1 MSDSSPEHGWL
12 SGFTRLVRRFG
23 MARVNAALTVG
34 ACGVTG
40 LGTQAVLA
48 AAGIDEPW
56 AAGAAAGIATL
67 AVAPWLGAMLVRYAM
82 LLDSSRSQLGVLAT
96 QDELTGVCNRRHFM
110 AVAQREVARC
120 RRYDTDSAVLLID
133 ADHFRRVNDTHG
145 HLAGDALLR
154 EMARVTSRAL
164 RQPDMLARFGGEEL
178 AVFLPH
184 TDPLGA
190 LDVAERVREQVGSLR
205 LVWQGRK
212 VGTTVSIG
220 VAALG
225 SGHATLDALIRDAD
239 AALHEAKQAGRNCV
253 RAAPIQPRRSG
264 ETRPVTSR

>member
-1 MSDSSPEHGWL
+1 
-12 SGFTRLVRRFG
+12 

-96 QDELTGVCNRRHFM
+96 QDDLTGVCNRRHFM

-133 ADHFRRVNDTHG
+133 ADHFRRVNN
-145 HLAGDALLR
+145 
-154 EMARVTSRAL
+154 
-164 RQPDMLARFGGEEL
+164 
-178 AVFLPH
+178 
-184 TDPLGA
+184 
-190 LDVAERVREQVGSLR
+190 
-205 LVWQGRK
+205 
-212 VGTTVSIG
+212 TT
-220 VAALG
+220 
-225 SGHATLDALIRDAD
+225 ATWPA
-239 AALHEAKQAGRNCV
+239 
-253 RAAPIQPRRSG
+253 
-264 ETRPVTSR
+264 TRCYS

>member
-1 MSDSSPEHGWL
+1 
-12 SGFTRLVRRFG
+12 
-23 MARVNAALTVG
+23 
-34 ACGVTG
+34 
-40 LGTQAVLA
+40 
-48 AAGIDEPW
+48 
-56 AAGAAAGIATL
+56 
-67 AVAPWLGAMLVRYAM
+67 
-82 LLDSSRSQLGVLAT
+82 
-96 QDELTGVCNRRHFM
+96 
-110 AVAQREVARC
+110 
-120 RRYDTDSAVLLID
+120 
-133 ADHFRRVNDTHG
+133 
-145 HLAGDALLR
+145 
-154 EMARVTSRAL
+154 
-164 RQPDMLARFGGEEL
+164 MLARIGGEEL